1 MNDQTFNRLRVSK
14 YFSLARNL
22 LLVSALLFAT
32 STVQAQ
38 TRELV
43 TSYIDRWT
51 DFYPSSAFGQ
61 GQKSAAMRFEDYT
74 SERVS
79 DWLKLNHNAEEILSS
94 IADSMPLDERVDAQ
108 VLLRQV
114 RLELERWE
122 QDKVLSQQPQWY
134 TGQISEALTYVLVSE
149 KFSDAEK
156 YIAVVNRM
164 VGVRALCDLGIRNL
178 KDGNP
183 AKIEGALKSLQQ
195 TIEFYESKLLA
206 QSDNWTEES
215 NREVFRGELDQ
226 TTEKMLELA
235 GYIRDTV
242 LPVAAVPDKFGRD
255 VYTRKLAMFSDNSLT
270 PEGLSAIAL
279 EEIDRVRELMLELSA
294 TWWSEERAG
303 MEPLKGQALLDAAL
317 AAMEDDRVGNRQ
329 DLLQMFRE
337 ATKNSIE
344 FVINHNI
351 ATVPANRT
359 IIVELL
365 PEHSPLARIGGV
377 FPPGPFDPGAKT
389 LLYLPSIPDD
399 APQEARDGFYRSF
412 NNHFNKMIVS
422 HEIFPGHDMQFK
434 VGLEYASPVRAL
446 FHNPY
451 HAEGWASFSE
461 ILMLDAGW
469 SNGNQLTRL
478 AHLRKRLENATRAY
492 ISVMVHAEGWNEEQV
507 IAFATTRGLL
517 PAQFAANLWNRSADL
532 YMALQLTSYF
542 VGFHGFERIWREEQQ
557 RLGDSFDSREFVD
570 KVLKAGSVPMSAL
583 REIVK

>member
-1 MNDQTFNRLRVSK
+1 MNDQSLSRNRISK
-14 YFSLARNL
+14 CFVFARNL
-22 LLVSALLFAT
+22 VLVSALFLT
-32 STVQAQ
+32 SSTGLAQ
-38 TRELV
+38 TQELV
-43 TSYIDRWT
+43 TSYIDQWA

-61 GQKSAAMRFEDYT
+61 GQKMAALRFEDY
-74 SERVS
+74 SAERVS
-79 DWLKLNHNAEEILSS
+79 DWLQFNHQAEELLLSTP
-94 IADSMPLDERVDAQ
+94 DSTPLDDRVDAQ

-156 YIAVVNRM
+156 YTAVVKRM
-164 VGVRALCDLGIRNL
+164 AGVRALCDLGIRNL

-195 TIEFYESKLLA
+195 TIEFYKTKLLA
-206 QSDNWTEES
+206 QSDAWTAEAD
-215 NREVFRGELDQ
+215 REVFRNELDQ
-226 TTEKMLELA
+226 TTKQMHELV

-242 LPVAAVPDKFGRD
+242 LPVATILDKFGRD
-255 VYTRKLAMFSDNSLT
+255 VYTRKLAIFSDNSLT
-270 PEGLSAIAL
+270 PEGLSTIAL
-279 EEIDRVRELMLELSA
+279 EEIDRVRDMMLELSA

-303 MEPLKGQALLDAAL
+303 MERLEGQVLLDAAL
-317 AAMEDDRVGNRQ
+317 AAMENDRVANRQ

-344 FVINHNI
+344 FVINHDI
-351 ATVPANRT
+351 ATVPPNRT

-377 FPPGPFDPGAKT
+377 FPPGPFDPKAKT

-434 VGLEYASPVRAL
+434 VGLEHASPIRAL

-492 ISVMVHAEGWNEEQV
+492 ISVMVHAEGWTEEQV
-507 IAFATTRGLL
+507 ITFATTRGLL

-542 VGFHGFERIWREEQQ
+542 VGFHGFERLWQQEQQ

-570 KVLKAGSVPMSAL
+570 KVLRAGSVPMNAL
-583 REIVK
+583 GEIVK

>member
-1 MNDQTFNRLRVSK
+1 MNDQTSIRIRVSK
-14 YFSLARNL
+14 CFVFVRNL
-22 LLVSALLFAT
+22 VLISAFFLT
-32 STVQAQ
+32 SSTVLAQ
-38 TRELV
+38 TQELI
-43 TSYIDRWT
+43 TSYIDRWAE
-51 DFYPSSAFGQ
+51 FYPSSAFGQ
-61 GQKSAAMRFEDYT
+61 GQKMAALRFEDY
-74 SERVS
+74 SAERVS
-79 DWLKLNHNAEEILSS
+79 DWLQFNHQAEEILRSTPGS
-94 IADSMPLDERVDAQ
+94 TPLDDRVDAQ

-114 RLELERWE
+114 KLELERWE

-156 YIAVVNRM
+156 YIAVVKRM
-164 VGVRALCDLGIRNL
+164 AGVRALCDLGIRNL

-183 AKIEGALKSLQQ
+183 AKIEAALKSLQQ
-195 TIEFYESKLLA
+195 TIEFYETKLLA
-206 QSDNWTEES
+206 QSDSWTEEAD
-215 NREVFRGELDQ
+215 REVFRNELGQ
-226 TTEKMLELA
+226 TTKQMHELA

-242 LPVAAVPDKFGRD
+242 LPVAALPDKFGRD
-255 VYTRKLAMFSDNSLT
+255 VYTRKLAIFSDNSLM
-270 PEGLSAIAL
+270 PEGLSLIAL
-279 EEIDRVRELMLELSA
+279 EEIDRVRDLMLELSA

-303 MEPLKGQALLDAAL
+303 MERLEGQALLDAAL

-329 DLLQMFRE
+329 ELLQMFRE

-344 FVINHNI
+344 FVISHNI

-377 FPPGPFDPGAKT
+377 FPPGPFDPEAKT

-434 VGLEYASPVRAL
+434 VGLKHASPIRAL

-492 ISVMVHAEGWNEEQV
+492 ISVMVHTEGWTEEQV

-542 VGFHGFERIWREEQQ
+542 VGFHGFERLWHEEQQ
-557 RLGDSFDSREFVD
+557 RLGDSFDSRKFVD
-570 KVLKAGSVPMSAL
+570 KVLRAGSVPMSAL
-583 REIVK
+583 GEIVK